1 MGKVTLVTG
10 ATSGIGKA
18 TAFLLAS
25 KGYDVYAG
33 ARNPADGETTVAEA
47 KGRGIPLKAVQLDV
61 TYDVSVRAAVSR
73 VAGESGGL
81 DNLVNNAGYG
91 FLGTVEEATDAE
103 ILRQFDVNVFGVGRM
118 CRAVLPLM
126 RSRRSGVIVNI
137 SAWLGRMGFPLLTY
151 YNASKYAVE
160 AITDSLRYEVGP
172 FGIRVH
178 SVMPGLFG
186 TRFVS
191 GGLVA
196 NPATVSPASP
206 YAALAAKLIPVVA
219 KKINEGPDPVA
230 VAEAVLRVIEDAGSP
245 IRTPVGVEA
254 ETFVPMAKHLTDE
267 AFEAKVKEIFGLE

>member
-1 MGKVTLVTG
+1 MGKVTLITG

-18 TAFLLAS
+18 TALLLAG

-33 ARNPADGETTVAEA
+33 ARKTADGEVLVAEA
-47 KGRGIPLKAVQLDV
+47 QGRGIPLKAVQV
-61 TYDVSVRAAVSR
+61 
-73 VAGESGGL
+73 ES
-81 DNLVNNAGYG
+81 
-91 FLGTVEEATDAE
+91 TDAE
-103 ILRQFDVNVFGVGRM
+103 ILRQFDVNVCGVGRM

-126 RSRRSGVIVNI
+126 RARRSGVIVNI

-160 AITDSLRYEVGP
+160 AITDSLRYEAGP

-191 GGLVA
+191 KGLAA

-219 KKINEGPDPVA
+219 KKINKGPDPVA

-254 ETFVPMAKHLTDE
+254 ETFVPMAKQLSDE
-267 AFEAKVKEIFGLE
+267 AFEAKVKEIFGL

>member
-1 MGKVTLVTG
+1 L
-10 ATSGIGKA
+10 
-18 TAFLLAS
+18 
-25 KGYDVYAG
+25 
-33 ARNPADGETTVAEA
+33 VAEA
-47 KGRGIPLKAVQLDV
+47 KGLGIPIKTVRLDV
-61 TYDVSVRAAVSR
+61 TDDGSVRAAVSR
-73 VAGESGGL
+73 VADESGRL
-81 DNLVNNAGYG
+81 DNLVNNAGFG

-126 RSRRSGVIVNI
+126 RAQRSGVIVNI

-160 AITDSLRYEVGP
+160 AITDSLRYEAGP

-191 GGLVA
+191 KGLVA
-196 NPATVSPASP
+196 NPATVSAASP

-230 VAEAVLRVIEDAGSP
+230 VAEAVLRVIEDAGAP

-254 ETFVPMAKHLTDE
+254 ETFVPMVKQLTDE
-267 AFEAKVKEIFGLE
+267 AFEAKVTEIFGL

>member
-1 MGKVTLVTG
+1 MGKVTLITG
-10 ATSGIGKA
+10 ATSGMGKA
-18 TAFLLAS
+18 MALLLAG

-33 ARNPADGETTVAEA
+33 ARNTADGEALVAEA
-47 KGRGIPLKAVQLDV
+47 KGLGIPIKTVRLDV
-61 TYDVSVRAAVSR
+61 TDDGSVRAAVSR
-73 VAGESGGL
+73 VADESGRL
-81 DNLVNNAGYG
+81 DNLVNNAGFG

-126 RSRRSGVIVNI
+126 RAQRSGVIVNI

-160 AITDSLRYEVGP
+160 AITDSLRYEAGP

-191 GGLVA
+191 KGLMA
-196 NPATVSPASP
+196 NPATVSAASP

-254 ETFVPMAKHLTDE
+254 ETFVPMVKQLTDE
-267 AFEAKVKEIFGLE
+267 AFEAKVKEIFGL

>member
-1 MGKVTLVTG
+1 MGKVTLITG

-18 TAFLLAS
+18 TALLLAG

-33 ARNPADGETTVAEA
+33 ARKTADGEALVAEA
-47 KGRGIPLKAVQLDV
+47 KGRGIPLKTVQVDV
-61 TYDVSVRAAVSR
+61 TDDGSVRAAVSR
-73 VAGESGGL
+73 VAKESGRL
-81 DNLVNNAGYG
+81 DNLVNNAGFG
-91 FLGTVEEATDAE
+91 LLGTVEESTDEE

-118 CRAVLPLM
+118 CRAVLPRM
-126 RSRRSGVIVNI
+126 RAHRSGVIVNI

-160 AITDSLRYEVGP
+160 AITDSLRYEAGP

-191 GGLVA
+191 KGLVA
-196 NPATVSPASP
+196 NPATVSPESP
-206 YAALAAKLIPVVA
+206 YVALAAKLIPVVA

-254 ETFVPMAKHLTDE
+254 ETFVPMAKQLSDE
-267 AFEAKVKEIFGLE
+267 AFEAKVKEIFGL

>member
-1 MGKVTLVTG
+1 MGKVTLITG

-18 TAFLLAS
+18 TALLLAG

-33 ARNPADGETTVAEA
+33 ARKTADGETLVAEA
-47 KGRGIPLKAVQLDV
+47 KGRGIPLKAVQVDV
-61 TYDVSVRAAVSR
+61 TDDGSVRAAVSR
-73 VAGESGGL
+73 VAKESGRL
-81 DNLVNNAGYG
+81 DNLVNNAGFG
-91 FLGTVEEATDAE
+91 FLGTVEESTDAE
-103 ILRQFDVNVFGVGRM
+103 ILRQFDVNVFGVGRT

-126 RSRRSGVIVNI
+126 RAQRSGVIVNI

-151 YNASKYAVE
+151 YNASKYALE

-191 GGLVA
+191 KGLVA
-196 NPATVSPASP
+196 NPGTVSPASP
-206 YAALAAKLIPVVA
+206 YVALAAKLIPVVA
-219 KKINEGPDPVA
+219 KKINEGPNPLP

-245 IRTPVGVEA
+245 IRIPVGIEA
-254 ETFVPMAKHLTDE
+254 ETFVPMAKQLTDE
-267 AFEAKVKEIFGLE
+267 AFEAKVKEVFGL

>member
-10 ATSGIGKA
+10 ATSGLGKA
-18 TAFLLAS
+18 MALLLAS

-33 ARNPADGETTVAEA
+33 ARKTADGEALVAEA
-47 KGRGIPLKAVQLDV
+47 RDSGISLKAVQLDV
-61 TYDVSVRAAVSR
+61 TDNSSVRAAVSL
-73 VAGESGGL
+73 VAEGSGRL

-91 FLGTVEEATDAE
+91 FLGTVEEATDEE

-118 CRAVLPLM
+118 CRAVLPMM
-126 RSRRSGVIVNI
+126 RAQRSGVIVNI

-160 AITDSLRYEVGP
+160 AITDSLRYEVAP

-178 SVMPGLFG
+178 SVLPGLFG

-191 GGLVA
+191 KGLVA

-206 YAALAAKLIPVVA
+206 YAALAAKLVPVVA

-254 ETFVPMAKHLTDE
+254 ETFVPMAKQLSDE
-267 AFEAKVKEIFGLE
+267 AFEAKVKEIFGL

>member
-1 MGKVTLVTG
+1 MSKVTLITG

-18 TAFLLAS
+18 TALLLAG

-33 ARNPADGETTVAEA
+33 ARKTADGEALVAEA
-47 KGRGIPLKAVQLDV
+47 KDRGIYLKAVPLDV
-61 TYDVSVRAAVSR
+61 TDDGSVRAAVSR
-73 VAGESGGL
+73 VAKESGRL

-91 FLGTVEEATDAE
+91 YLGAVEEATDAE

-118 CRAVLPLM
+118 CRAALPMM
-126 RSRRSGVIVNI
+126 RAQRSGVIINI
-137 SAWLGRMGFPLLTY
+137 SAWLGRMGFPLLAY

-160 AITDSLRYEVGP
+160 AITDSLRYEVAP

-178 SVMPGLFG
+178 SVLPGLFG

-191 GGLVA
+191 KGLVA
-196 NPATVSPASP
+196 NPVTVSPASP
-206 YAALAAKLIPVVA
+206 YAALASKLVPVVA

-230 VAEAVLRVIEDAGSP
+230 VAEAVLRVIELAASP

-254 ETFVPMAKHLTDE
+254 ETFVPMAKQLTDE
-267 AFEAKVKEIFGLE
+267 AFEAKVKEIFGL

>member
-10 ATSGIGKA
+10 ATSGLGKA
-18 TAFLLAS
+18 MAFLLAG

-33 ARNPADGETTVAEA
+33 ARETVDGEALVAEA
-47 KGRGIPLKAVQLDV
+47 KGSGISLKAVQLDV
-61 TYDVSVRAAVSR
+61 TDDGSVRAAVSL
-73 VAGESGGL
+73 VARESGRL

-118 CRAVLPLM
+118 CRAALPMM
-126 RSRRSGVIVNI
+126 RAQRSGVIINI

-160 AITDSLRYEVGP
+160 AITDSLRYEVAP

-178 SVMPGLFG
+178 SVLPGLFG

-191 GGLVA
+191 KGLVA

-254 ETFVPMAKHLTDE
+254 ETFVPMAKQLSDE
-267 AFEAKVKEIFGLE
+267 SFEAKVKEIFGL

>member
-1 MGKVTLVTG
+1 MGKVTLITG
-10 ATSGIGKA
+10 ATSGMGKA
-18 TAFLLAS
+18 MALLLAG

-33 ARNPADGETTVAEA
+33 ARKTADGEALVAEA
-47 KGRGIPLKAVQLDV
+47 KGRGISLKAVQLDV
-61 TYDVSVRAAVSR
+61 TDDGSVRAAVSR
-73 VAGESGGL
+73 VAKESGRL
-81 DNLVNNAGYG
+81 DNLVNNAGFG
-91 FLGTVEEATDAE
+91 LLGTVEEATDAE
-103 ILRQFDVNVFGVGRM
+103 ILRQFDVNVFGVGRL

-126 RSRRSGVIVNI
+126 RAQRSGVIVNI
-137 SAWLGRMGFPLLTY
+137 SAWLGRMGFPLLAY

-160 AITDSLRYEVGP
+160 AITDSLRYEAGP

-191 GGLVA
+191 KGLVA

-206 YAALAAKLIPVVA
+206 YAALASKLIPVVA

-230 VAEAVLRVIEDAGSP
+230 VAEAVLRVIEDAGAP

-254 ETFVPMAKHLTDE
+254 ETFVPMAKQLTDE
-267 AFEAKVKEIFGLE
+267 AFEAKVKEIFGL

>member
-1 MGKVTLVTG
+1 MGKVTLITG
-10 ATSGIGKA
+10 ATSGMGKA
-18 TAFLLAS
+18 MALLLAG

-33 ARNPADGETTVAEA
+33 ARKTADGDALVAEA
-47 KGRGIPLKAVQLDV
+47 KGRGIPLKTVLVDV
-61 TYDVSVRAAVSR
+61 TDDGSVRAAVSR
-73 VAGESGGL
+73 VAKESGRL

-103 ILRQFDVNVFGVGRM
+103 ILSQFDVNVFGVGRM
-118 CRAVLPLM
+118 CRAALPVM
-126 RSRRSGVIVNI
+126 RAQRSGVIINI

-160 AITDSLRYEVGP
+160 AITDSLRYEVAP

-178 SVMPGLFG
+178 SVLPGLFG

-191 GGLVA
+191 KGLVA

-206 YAALAAKLIPVVA
+206 YAALAAKLVPVVA

-254 ETFVPMAKHLTDE
+254 ETFVPMAKQLSDE
-267 AFEAKVKEIFGLE
+267 AFEAKVKEVFGL

>member
-10 ATSGIGKA
+10 ATSGIGKS
-18 TAFLLAS
+18 TSFLLAG
-25 KGYDVYAG
+25 KGYEVYAG
-33 ARNPADGETTVAEA
+33 ARNPADGETLVAEA
-47 KGRGIPLKAVQLDV
+47 KGLGIPLKAVHLDV
-61 TYDVSVRAAVSR
+61 TDDGSVRAAVSR
-73 VAGESGGL
+73 VARESGGL
-81 DNLVNNAGYG
+81 DNLVNNAGFG

-118 CRAVLPLM
+118 CRAALPLM
-126 RSRRSGVIVNI
+126 RARRSGVIVNI

-160 AITDSLRYEVGP
+160 AITDSLRYEVAP

-178 SVMPGLFG
+178 SVLPGLFR
-186 TRFVS
+186 TRFAS

-219 KKINEGPDPVA
+219 KKINEGPDPAA

-254 ETFVPMAKHLTDE
+254 ETFVPMAKQLTDE
-267 AFEAKVKEIFGLE
+267 AFEAKVKEIFGL

>member
-1 MGKVTLVTG
+1 MGKVTLITG
-10 ATSGIGKA
+10 ATSGMGKA
-18 TAFLLAS
+18 MALLLAG
-25 KGYDVYAG
+25 KGYDIYAG
-33 ARNPADGETTVAEA
+33 ARKTADGEALVAEA
-47 KGRGIPLKAVQLDV
+47 KGRGIPLKAVQVDV
-61 TYDVSVRAAVSR
+61 TDDGSVRDAVSR
-73 VAGESGGL
+73 VAKESGSL
-81 DNLVNNAGYG
+81 DNLVNNAGFG
-91 FLGTVEEATDAE
+91 FLGTVEESTDAE

-126 RSRRSGVIVNI
+126 RAQRSGVIVNI

-160 AITDSLRYEVGP
+160 AITDSLRYEAGP

-191 GGLVA
+191 KGLLA
-196 NPATVSPASP
+196 NPATISPTSP
-206 YAALAAKLIPVVA
+206 YGALAAKLIPVVA
-219 KKINEGPDPVA
+219 KKINEGPDPVP

-254 ETFVPMAKHLTDE
+254 ETFVPMAKQLSDE
-267 AFEAKVKEIFGLE
+267 AFEAKVKEIFGL

>member
-1 MGKVTLVTG
+1 MV
-10 ATSGIGKA
+10 
-18 TAFLLAS
+18 
-25 KGYDVYAG
+25 
-33 ARNPADGETTVAEA
+33 DG
-47 KGRGIPLKAVQLDV
+47 
-61 TYDVSVRAAVSR
+61 SVRAAVSR
-73 VAGESGGL
+73 VAKESGRL

-91 FLGTVEEATDAE
+91 FLGTVEESTDAE

-118 CRAVLPLM
+118 CRAVLPPM
-126 RSRRSGVIVNI
+126 RAQRSGVIVNI

-160 AITDSLRYEVGP
+160 AITDSLRYEAGP

-191 GGLVA
+191 KGLVA
-196 NPATVSPASP
+196 NPATASPASP
-206 YAALAAKLIPVVA
+206 YVALAAKLIPVVA

-230 VAEAVLRVIEDAGSP
+230 VAEAVFRVIANAGSP

-254 ETFVPMAKHLTDE
+254 ETFVPMAKQLSDE
-267 AFEAKVKEIFGLE
+267 AFEAKVKEIFGL

>member
-10 ATSGIGKA
+10 ATSGLGKA
-18 TAFLLAS
+18 IALLLAG

-33 ARNPADGETTVAEA
+33 ARKTVDGEALVAEA
-47 KGRGIPLKAVQLDV
+47 KGRGISLKAVQLDV
-61 TYDVSVRAAVSR
+61 TDDGSVRAAVSL
-73 VAGESGGL
+73 VARESGRL

-118 CRAVLPLM
+118 CRAVLPMM
-126 RSRRSGVIVNI
+126 RARRSGVIINI

-160 AITDSLRYEVGP
+160 AITDSLRYEVAP

-178 SVMPGLFG
+178 SVLPGLFG

-191 GGLVA
+191 KGLVA

-230 VAEAVLRVIEDAGSP
+230 VAEAVFRVIENAGSP

-254 ETFVPMAKHLTDE
+254 ETFVPMAKQLSDE
-267 AFEAKVKEIFGLE
+267 AFEAKVKEIFGL

>member
-1 MGKVTLVTG
+1 MGKVTLITG

-18 TAFLLAS
+18 TALLLAG

-33 ARNPADGETTVAEA
+33 ARKSADGEALVAEA
-47 KGRGIPLKAVQLDV
+47 KGRGIPLKTVQMDV
-61 TYDVSVRAAVSR
+61 TDDGSVRAAVSR
-73 VAGESGGL
+73 VAKESGRL
-81 DNLVNNAGYG
+81 DNLVNNAGFG
-91 FLGTVEEATDAE
+91 FLGTVEESTDAE

-126 RSRRSGVIVNI
+126 RAQRSGVIVNI

-160 AITDSLRYEVGP
+160 AITDSLRYEAGP

-191 GGLVA
+191 KGLVA

-206 YAALAAKLIPVVA
+206 YVVLAAKLIPVVA

-230 VAEAVLRVIEDAGSP
+230 VAEAVLRVIEDVGSP
-245 IRTPVGVEA
+245 IRTSVGVEA
-254 ETFVPMAKHLTDE
+254 ETFVPMTKQLSDE
-267 AFEAKVKEIFGLE
+267 AFEAKVKEIFGL

>member
-1 MGKVTLVTG
+1 MGKVTLITG

-18 TAFLLAS
+18 TALLLAG

-33 ARNPADGETTVAEA
+33 ARKTADGEALVAEA
-47 KGRGIPLKAVQLDV
+47 KGRGIPLKAVQVDV
-61 TYDVSVRAAVSR
+61 TDDGSVRAAVSR
-73 VAGESGGL
+73 VAKESGRL

-126 RSRRSGVIVNI
+126 RGQRSGVIVNI

-160 AITDSLRYEVGP
+160 AITDSLRYEAGP

-191 GGLVA
+191 KGLVA
-196 NPATVSPASP
+196 NPATVSAASP

-254 ETFVPMAKHLTDE
+254 ETFVPMAKQSTDE
-267 AFEAKVKEIFGLE
+267 AFEAKVKEIFGL

>member
-1 MGKVTLVTG
+1 MGKVTLITG
-10 ATSGIGKA
+10 GTSGIGKA
-18 TAFLLAS
+18 TAFLLAG

-33 ARNPADGETTVAEA
+33 ARKTADGEELVAEA
-47 KGRGIPLKAVQLDV
+47 KGRGIPLKAVQVDV
-61 TYDVSVRAAVSR
+61 TDDGSVRAAVSR
-73 VAGESGGL
+73 VAKESGRL
-81 DNLVNNAGYG
+81 DNLVNNAGFG
-91 FLGTVEEATDAE
+91 LLGTVEESTDEE

-118 CRAVLPLM
+118 CRAVLPRM
-126 RSRRSGVIVNI
+126 RAQRSGVIVNI

-160 AITDSLRYEVGP
+160 AITDSLRYEVAP

-178 SVMPGLFG
+178 SVLPGLFG

-191 GGLVA
+191 KGLVA

-206 YAALAAKLIPVVA
+206 YATLAAKLIPVVA

-230 VAEAVLRVIEDAGSP
+230 VAEAVLRVLEDAGSP

-254 ETFVPMAKHLTDE
+254 ETFVPMAKQLSDD
-267 AFEAKVKEIFGLE
+267 AFEAKVKEIFGL

>member
-10 ATSGIGKA
+10 ATSGLGKA
-18 TAFLLAS
+18 MALLLAG

-33 ARNPADGETTVAEA
+33 ARKTVDGEALVAAA
-47 KGRGIPLKAVQLDV
+47 KGRGISLKAVQLDV
-61 TYDVSVRAAVSR
+61 TDDGSVRAAVSL
-73 VAGESGGL
+73 VARESGRL

-118 CRAVLPLM
+118 CRAALPMM
-126 RSRRSGVIVNI
+126 RAQRSGVIINI

-160 AITDSLRYEVGP
+160 AITDSLRYEVAP

-178 SVMPGLFG
+178 SVLPGLFG

-191 GGLVA
+191 KGLVA

-254 ETFVPMAKHLTDE
+254 ETFVPMAKQLSDE
-267 AFEAKVKEIFGLE
+267 SFEAKVKEIFGL

>member
-1 MGKVTLVTG
+1 MGKVTLITG

-18 TAFLLAS
+18 TALLLAG

-33 ARNPADGETTVAEA
+33 ARKTADGEALVAEA
-47 KGRGIPLKAVQLDV
+47 KGRGIPLKAVQVDV
-61 TYDVSVRAAVSR
+61 TDDGSIRAAVSR
-73 VAGESGGL
+73 VAKESGRL
-81 DNLVNNAGYG
+81 DNLVNNAGFG
-91 FLGTVEEATDAE
+91 LLGTVEESTDEE

-118 CRAVLPLM
+118 CRAVLPRM
-126 RSRRSGVIVNI
+126 RAQRSGVIVNI

-160 AITDSLRYEVGP
+160 AITDSLRYEAGP

-191 GGLVA
+191 KGLVA
-196 NPATVSPASP
+196 NPATVSPESP
-206 YAALAAKLIPVVA
+206 YVALAAKLIPVVA

-254 ETFVPMAKHLTDE
+254 ETFVPMAKQLSDE
-267 AFEAKVKEIFGLE
+267 AFEAKVKEIFGL